1 MTTTATAPPC
11 APPALNTTTTTTTTT
26 TAMET
31 RVANIRPLA
40 ASTIILASYFVV
52 LMSFLKYSSE
62 HFNGD
67 LRFWAITVT
76 LLIATFPIIAMVE
89 HCCEWFSHHPVP
101 ISAGAVGAA
110 SFTAF
115 KLWNG
120 CNLLNT
126 FTLGFFIFWIALL
139 LECTHSTLRNWIDWI
154 SRAALKANGA
164 LN

>member
-1 MTTTATAPPC
+1 MG
-11 APPALNTTTTTTTTT
+11 TTTTTTT

-40 ASTIILASYFVV
+40 ASTIILASYFVI

-62 HFNGD
+62 QFNGD
-67 LRFWAITVT
+67 LRVLAITLT
-76 LLIATFPIIAMVE
+76 LLIATVPIVGMVV
-89 HCCEWFSHHPVP
+89 HCYEWSSHHPVP

-110 SFTAF
+110 SFIAF

-120 CNLLNT
+120 CNLLDT

-139 LECTHSTLRNWIDWI
+139 LECTHSTLRNWIDWF